1 MPASGRQAA
10 CAQGRTGI
18 RAWIAALLGAARTSR
33 TRRRSRFSS
42 GLKLGHFIGSDAIGD
57 VNGWTS
63 QGSVDA
69 ASAPPQLHAANGE
82 VERPLA
88 PRRARG
94 GHPDR
99 TAADRITQWSSTYKD
114 LGSGPWLPILAAITD
129 RGLVALLIDEP
140 EVSLEPRLQK
150 ALRDLLVEATN
161 DIRSIVVATHSHLFI
176 NRQVVEST
184 QIVGRTE
191 GRTTV
196 ETVSSREEL
205 YDLTFDM
212 LGSSTEDLFFPR
224 NYIVVEGASD
234 QAIVEKVLELLDVPS
249 PTIKVLSARG
259 LDAVRDAIESVV
271 RALVPL
277 VVRDSPYSKR
287 VIAMID
293 EPSSLDHPNLVKL
306 RRDLDDRLYE
316 LDKHSVE
323 EYIPAEIYERAERS
337 KDEDLGRIEEL
348 RGKLRRERGSE
359 AEISTTLA
367 AALTEDDLDS
377 ISIISDACQRA
388 IDESAP

>member
-1 MPASGRQAA
+1 MAGPPS
-10 CAQGRTGI
+10 
-18 RAWIAALLGAARTSR
+18 AALTRLLLHRNFMQQMARLNALLPRVGLAEVTLTGPQQIEFDAVVVHR
-33 TRRRSRFSS
+33 QGS
-42 GLKLGHFIGSDAIGD
+42 GLRSL
-57 VNGWTS
+57 
-63 QGSVDA
+63 
-69 ASAPPQLHAANGE
+69 
-82 VERPLA
+82 
-88 PRRARG
+88 
-94 GHPDR
+94 
-99 TAADRITQWSSTYKD
+99 
-114 LGSGPWLPILAAITD
+114 LPILAAITD

-359 AEISTTLA
+359 AG
-367 AALTEDDLDS
+367 DLDHS
-377 ISIISDACQRA
+377 RRSPDRRRPRLDLDYQRRLPA
-388 IDESAP
+388 RDRRVRSLRGPSAR